1 MRLAHLLSLR
11 TLRIGTRLSLCF
23 SFLILLTAA
32 AGLLASWQWR
42 LSGAQMAQLDQTD
55 LQIILVLHVNN
66 DVVRYVQ
73 VLQDAA
79 IREDIGQFRA
89 QVEPLRAQLAR
100 DIQLAVKSLR
110 ANQASGREET
120 LVLSLLSYFEFTVPS
135 EIQTVSDLADAGDWQ
150 AVKLRIQHQLT
161 EKSRAVSEISSA
173 IEANG
178 QAERQAGL
186 RGIESGRVRMMISW
200 GVCGLLSIGFA
211 ALLGIM
217 VTRSI
222 SRPLAMLESSAEAL
236 AAGQLSHR
244 ISEEGTDEL
253 AVLSAA
259 FNHAAASIQESHA
272 MLERRVADR
281 TSQLEAARETA
292 EAASRSKSEFLANMS
307 HEIRTPMNGILGMTD
322 LALETALTPEQREYL
337 TAVKSSGEWLMTVI
351 NDVLDFSKIEADCL
365 AITPY
370 DCDLIQGLSD
380 LLKPLQ
386 VRAKQ
391 KSLDLWFKAAPE
403 VPPWVCVD
411 LDRVRQIVVNLVG
424 NAIKF
429 THSGHVELSV
439 EVAAGPDGEPML
451 AFAVRDTGIGIP
463 SDKISAVFEAF
474 TQADGS
480 ITRSYGGTGLGL
492 TICTRL
498 VQLMGGRIW
507 AESTLGKGSCFR
519 FTLPYTVNERAVS
532 SEGIGRLARGV
543 LSAGE
548 PEAQSLRILL
558 TEDNA
563 VNRTL
568 AVRMLAKMKHTVV
581 CANDGQE
588 AVEMLAGDRN
598 FDVVLMDLQMPRMGG
613 FEATQAIRQA
623 EAAGGLGR
631 IPIIALTAHAMKG
644 DDERCLAAGMDDY
657 LSKPIDKGVL
667 VEKLRKWTAGR
678 DGELITKRDG
688 EEVANVGSEA
698 GAPSVSR
705 V

>member
-1 MRLAHLLSLR
+1 
-11 TLRIGTRLSLCF
+11 LRIGTRLSLCF
-23 SFLILLTAA
+23 SFLILLTAL

-66 DVVRYVQ
+66 DVVRYVE
-73 VLQDAA
+73 VLQDATT
-79 IREDIGQFRA
+79 REDIGQFRA
-89 QVEPLRAQLAR
+89 EVEPLRAQLLH

-110 ANQASGREET
+110 ANQASGREEGLT
-120 LVLSLLSYFEFTVPS
+120 MSLLSYFEFTVPA
-135 EIQTVSDLADAGDWQ
+135 EIQTVIDLAEAGDWQ
-150 AVKLRIQHQLT
+150 AAKLRIQHQLM
-161 EKSRAVSEISSA
+161 EKSRAVAKISSA

-178 QAERQAGL
+178 QAEREAGL
-186 RGIESGRVRMMISW
+186 AGIESGRLRMMTSW
-200 GVCGLLSIGFA
+200 GICGLLSIGIA
-211 ALLGIM
+211 CGLGVV

-222 SRPLAMLESSAEAL
+222 SRPLALLESSAAAL
-236 AAGQLSHR
+236 AAGNLAHR
-244 ISEEGTDEL
+244 ISEEGSDEL
-253 AVLSAA
+253 AVLSTA

-272 MLERRVADR
+272 LLERRVADR

-322 LALETALTPEQREYL
+322 LALETNLTPEQREYL

-386 VRAKQ
+386 LRAKQ

-429 THSGHVELSV
+429 THSGYVELGV
-439 EVAAGPDGEPML
+439 EVAAGPEMEPML
-451 AFAVRDTGIGIP
+451 AFSVRDTGIGIP
-463 SDKISAVFEAF
+463 SDKLSAVFEAF

-519 FTLPYTVNERAVS
+519 FTLPFTIHEREVS
-532 SEGIGRLARGV
+532 PRADDDRLALDLLALG
-543 LSAGE
+543 
-548 PEAQSLRILL
+548 AQETRSLRILL

-568 AVRMLAKMKHTVV
+568 AVRMLAKMKHSVV

-588 AVEMLAGDRN
+588 AVEMLAQDRS

-623 EAAGGLGR
+623 EAAGGLAR

-657 LSKPIDKGVL
+657 LSKPIDQAVL
-667 VEKLRKWTAGR
+667 KEKLRKWAAVRGPAE
-678 DGELITKRDG
+678 D
-688 EEVANVGSEA
+688 VGSLDTA
-698 GAPSVSR
+698 SSWLGG
-705 V
+705 

>member
-1 MRLAHLLSLR
+1 M
-11 TLRIGTRLSLCF
+11 
-23 SFLILLTAA
+23 
-32 AGLLASWQWR
+32 
-42 LSGAQMAQLDQTD
+42 
-55 LQIILVLHVNN
+55 
-66 DVVRYVQ
+66 
-73 VLQDAA
+73 
-79 IREDIGQFRA
+79 
-89 QVEPLRAQLAR
+89 
-100 DIQLAVKSLR
+100 
-110 ANQASGREET
+110 
-120 LVLSLLSYFEFTVPS
+120 SLLSYFEFTVPS
-135 EIQTVSDLADAGDWQ
+135 EIQTVSDLAEAGDWQ
-150 AVKLRIQHQLT
+150 AAKLRIQHQLT
-161 EKSRAVSEISSA
+161 EKSRAVSEISAA

-186 RGIESGRVRMMISW
+186 RGIESGRVRTMMGW
-200 GVCGLLSIGFA
+200 GVCGLLSIGIA
-211 ALLGIM
+211 CGLGIL

-222 SRPLAMLESSAEAL
+222 TRPLAMLESSAEAL
-236 AAGQLSHR
+236 AAGNLTHR

-259 FNHAAASIQESHA
+259 FNHAAASMQESHA

-281 TSQLEAARETA
+281 TSQLEAAREAA

-307 HEIRTPMNGILGMTD
+307 HEIRTPMNGILGMAD
-322 LALETALTPEQREYL
+322 LALETALTAEQREYL
-337 TAVKSSGEWLMTVI
+337 AAVKSSGEWLMTVI

-370 DCDLIQGLSD
+370 DCDLVQGLKD

-386 VRAKQ
+386 VRARQ

-403 VPPWVCVD
+403 VPPWLCVD

-424 NAIKF
+424 SAIKF
-429 THSGHVELSV
+429 THSGYVELAV
-439 EVAAGPDGEPML
+439 EIAPGPELEPML
-451 AFAVRDTGIGIP
+451 AFSVRDTGIGIP

-507 AESTLGKGSCFR
+507 AESTLGQGSCFR
-519 FTLPYTVNERAVS
+519 FTLPYTVNAAPVQ
-532 SEGIGRLARGV
+532 IAADGRNSP
-543 LSAGE
+543 LSGA
-548 PEAQSLRILL
+548 PETEDAPGLRILL

-568 AVRMLAKMKHTVV
+568 AVRMLAKMRHTVV
-581 CANDGQE
+581 CAHDGQE
-588 AVEMLAGDRN
+588 AVETLAADRR

-623 EAAGGLGR
+623 EAAGGLAR

-657 LSKPIDKGVL
+657 LSKPIDRAVL
-667 VEKLRKWTAGR
+667 MEKLRKWTRLADEAQSERTSGALSGGR
-678 DGELITKRDG
+678 
-688 EEVANVGSEA
+688 V
-698 GAPSVSR
+698 
-705 V
+705 

>member
-1 MRLAHLLSLR
+1 MGLAHLPSLR
-11 TLRIGTRLSLCF
+11 KLRIGTRLSLCF
-23 SFLILLTAA
+23 SFLILLMAM
-32 AGLLASWQWR
+32 AGVLASWQWR

-55 LQIILVLHVNN
+55 VQIILVLHVNN
-66 DVVRYVQ
+66 DVVRYVE
-73 VLQDAA
+73 VLQNAA
-79 IREDIGQFRA
+79 IREDLYQYRSE
-89 QVEPLRAQLAR
+89 VEPLRAQLLR
-100 DIQLAVKSLR
+100 DVQLAVKSLH
-110 ANQASGREET
+110 ANQAGGREEALT
-120 LVLSLLSYFEFTVPS
+120 MSLLSYFQFTVPA
-135 EIQTVSDLADAGDWQ
+135 EIQTVTDLAEAGDWQ
-150 AVKLRIQHQLT
+150 AAKLRIQNQLM
-161 EKSRAVSEISSA
+161 EKSRAVAEISSA

-178 QAERQAGL
+178 EAERKAGL
-186 RGIESGRVRMMISW
+186 AGIESGRVRMTTLW
-200 GVCGLLSIGFA
+200 AVCGLLCIGIA
-211 ALLGIM
+211 CGLGIM

-222 SRPLAMLESSAEAL
+222 SRPLAALESSAAAL
-236 AAGQLSHR
+236 AAGNLGHR

-272 MLERRVADR
+272 TLERRVADR

-365 AITPY
+365 SIAPY
-370 DCDLIQGLSD
+370 DCDLVQGLSD

-386 VRAKQ
+386 VRARQ
-391 KSLDLWFKAAPE
+391 KSLDLLFKAAPE
-403 VPPWVCVD
+403 VPPWLSVD

-429 THSGHVELSV
+429 THSGYVELGV
-439 EVAAGPDGEPML
+439 EVAPGPELEPML
-451 AFAVRDTGIGIP
+451 AFSVRDTGIGIP
-463 SDKISAVFEAF
+463 ADKISAVFEAF

-519 FTLPYTVNERAVS
+519 FTLPFTINERAVS
-532 SEGIGRLARGV
+532 SSDELGRLAAGL
-543 LSAGE
+543 LSTD
-548 PEAQSLRILL
+548 AQETRSLRILL

-568 AVRMLAKMKHTVV
+568 AVRMLAKLGHSIV
-581 CANDGQE
+581 CATDGQE
-588 AVEMLAGDRN
+588 AVETLAKDRA

-613 FEATQAIRQA
+613 FEATRAIRQA
-623 EAAGGLGR
+623 EEAAGLPR

-657 LSKPIDKGVL
+657 LSKPIDKAVL
-667 VEKLRKWTAGR
+667 VEKLRKWTHHADVR
-678 DGELITKRDG
+678 ALDTASL
-688 EEVANVGSEA
+688 GSR
-698 GAPSVSR
+698 G
-705 V
+705 